1 MRLPL
6 RITRVISRVGSDAHH
21 VAAIAALIAAMTM
34 LALLPVSRG
43 DAATRNINVAQK
55 YDGSAAYLFNPAIQS
70 AIAGDTVHFAWFS
83 GTHFIKS
90 YDESPPGTALWQGGF
105 SMPGDSLDHVFP
117 APGIY
122 TYYCSLHAPRDAAAP
137 ANIDASIASG
147 QMVGKVIVSST
158 VGGVSEQ
165 VDPSTLG
172 VAERDSSEARWMY
185 YGGAAVVVILSSA
198 ALMLRLRRRR
208 SDQ

>member
-1 MRLPL
+1 
-6 RITRVISRVGSDAHH
+6 
-21 VAAIAALIAAMTM
+21 
-34 LALLPVSRG
+34 
-43 DAATRNINVAQK
+43 
-55 YDGSAAYLFNPAIQS
+55 
-70 AIAGDTVHFAWFS
+70 
-83 GTHFIKS
+83 
-90 YDESPPGTALWQGGF
+90 
-105 SMPGDSLDHVFP
+105 MPGDSLDHVFP

-172 VAERDSSEARWMY
+172 VAERDSSDARWMY
-185 YGGAAVVVILSSA
+185 YAGAAAIVVILSSA

-208 SDQ
+208 IDQ